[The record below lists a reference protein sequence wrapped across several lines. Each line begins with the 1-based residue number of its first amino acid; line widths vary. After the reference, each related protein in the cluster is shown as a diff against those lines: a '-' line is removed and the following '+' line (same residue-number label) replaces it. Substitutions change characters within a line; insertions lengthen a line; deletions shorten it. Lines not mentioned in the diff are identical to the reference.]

1 MLKILIVAVMV
12 GIGQGGERN
21 LFVFTQPIFETT
33 EQCISYV
40 KNNPQEIQLRV
51 AQSYG
56 FRPIEQVLC
65 VDSSKLPT
73 ELVPLEDGPPANKTS
88 I

>member
-21 LFVFTQPIFETT
+21 LFVFTEPTFETT
-33 EQCISYV
+33 EECISYV
-40 KNNPQEIQLRV
+40 QQNTNEVMLRV

-56 FRPIEQVLC
+56 FRPVETILC
-65 VDSSKLPT
+65 VDSTKIPSDLN
-73 ELVPLEDGPPANKTS
+73 PLSDGPERES

>member
-21 LFVFTQPIFETT
+21 LFVFTEPTFETP
-33 EQCISYV
+33 EECISNV
-40 KNNPQEIQLRV
+40 QQNTNEVMLRV

-56 FRPIEQVLC
+56 FRPVETILC
-65 VDSSKLPT
+65 VDSTKIPSDLI
-73 ELVPLEDGPPANKTS
+73 PLSDGPERES

>member
-21 LFVFTQPIFETT
+21 LFVFTEPTFETT
-33 EQCISYV
+33 EECISYV
-40 KNNPQEIQLRV
+40 QQNTNKIMLRV

-56 FRPIEQVLC
+56 FRPVETILC
-65 VDSSKLPT
+65 VDSTKIPADLI
-73 ELVPLEDGPPANKTS
+73 PLSDGPERES